1 MVQTWL
7 GGIKLIALATVVIHK
22 SLSNKHLQKQG
33 VARGNFLCS
42 PSHAWFIE
50 IGGGDILVTQKNP
63 KQTMAIIMLIDN

>member
-7 GGIKLIALATVVIHK
+7 GGIKLIVPATVVTHK
-22 SLSNKHLQKQG
+22 SLSNKYLQKQG
-33 VARGNFLCS
+33 VSRGNFLCS

-50 IGGGDILVTQKNP
+50 IGGDILVTQKNP